1 MGVDHGL
8 GGKDNKKS
16 QQKREKRAKKQKV
29 IALRALTGGKKKEV
43 IFDEKARTEWLT
55 GFSKRKQERRK
66 YGLAMEVLKKQ
77 KEHKEFV
84 KEQRSSVRDARG
96 TVTKA
101 TNESDAEDDSDE
113 EDASDN
119 EVKEAD
125 DEEVQIYAD
134 PSTVSMFGSSVSVVI
149 GTGFEEPEDKP
160 IPKPVA
166 NSKKKQEPTRMEKA
180 LKKAK
185 SLMGKKKK
193 HVDNSVEGRRRSKEL
208 RDKVESSKLLNR
220 VTGAYKGNKKKGRK
234 H

>member
-1 MGVDHGL
+1 MDHGL

-16 QQKREKRAKKQKV
+16 QQKREKRAKKNKMV
-29 IALRALTGGKKKEV
+29 AMRALTGGKKKEV

-66 YGLAMEVLKKQ
+66 FGLAMEVLKKQ

-84 KEQRSSVRDARG
+84 KEQRVSVKEARG
-96 TVTKA
+96 S
-101 TNESDAEDDSDE
+101 TNEASDAESEDE
-113 EDASDN
+113 EEESQEAKDKD
-119 EVKEAD
+119 EKE
-125 DEEVQIYAD
+125 DEGEVQIYAD

-160 IPKPVA
+160 LPKPVV
-166 NSKKKQEPTRMEKA
+166 NNKRKQEPSRMEKA

-185 SLMGKKKK
+185 SMMGKKKK
-193 HVDNSVEGRRRSKEL
+193 HVDNSFEGRKRSKQIQS
-208 RDKVESSKLLNR
+208 KVESSKLLYR
-220 VTGAYKGNKKKGRK
+220 VTGTYKGSKKGKK